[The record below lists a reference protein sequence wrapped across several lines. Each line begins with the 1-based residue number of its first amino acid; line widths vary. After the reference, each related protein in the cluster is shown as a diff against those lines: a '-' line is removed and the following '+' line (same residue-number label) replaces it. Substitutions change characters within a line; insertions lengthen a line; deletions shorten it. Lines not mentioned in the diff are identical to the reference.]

1 MGVVCGI
8 FCVKRSVVS
17 STLVNSEKSLKM
29 AGETVVETPQENKVD
44 EVVKTDKEVIAEE
57 EAAQANEEKKD
68 EEKKPAE
75 AKPKRP
81 LSHVKDFEEDMVY
94 LFQFTRSPQIP
105 SISPFCLKLE
115 SWLKLH
121 GIKYQNV
128 DHKCKHRSKK
138 GMLPFIELNG
148 EEIADNNMII
158 ETLSKKFDKEM
169 PAELTQD
176 QKNVQHAMIAMVENH
191 LHWTIVYWRSKDVDN
206 ILKGYKLSLQSAI
219 GSKAPAS
226 LLNFYFKYTF
236 CRKGLKRVRS
246 NGMGVHTAE
255 EIENFGKKDL
265 LTLSE
270 MLGEK
275 EFFFGSEPAMLDL
288 VVFSQVGQLV
298 MVDSEHACP
307 LRDYLEADCR
317 NLVGLVNRMKDRCWS
332 DHWDAA
338 TGEEMDLNPHIPK
351 PEPPAEP
358 EKVEEEKKEEPAE
371 EKKEEEAKP
380 EAEEKKE
387 EDKEK
392 KEEKKEEKEKVN
404 MLTKLGQAFNKLK
417 PTPAAPA
424 ASAAAESEPKA
435 EAEAESKEEEK
446 KEETVE
452 EKKEEETKETKEEKE
467 SEEKK

>member
-1 MGVVCGI
+1 
-8 FCVKRSVVS
+8 
-17 STLVNSEKSLKM
+17 M
-29 AGETVVETPQENKVD
+29 AGETVVETPQENTKVD
-44 EVVKTDKEVIAEE
+44 EPVKTDKEVIAEE
-57 EAAQANEEKKD
+57 EAALANEEKKD
-68 EEKKPAE
+68 EEKKEEAEKKPAAE
-75 AKPKRP
+75 AKPKKP
-81 LSHVKDFEEDMVY
+81 LSHVKDYEEDTVY

-148 EEIADNNMII
+148 EEIADSNMII

-176 QKNVQHAMIAMVENH
+176 QKNVQHAMVAMVENH
-191 LHWTIVYWRSKDVDN
+191 LHWTIVYWKSKDVDN
-206 ILKGYKLSLQSAI
+206 ILKGYKLNLQSAI

-255 EIENFGKKDL
+255 EIETFGKKDL

-307 LRDYLEADCR
+307 LRDYLEADCK
-317 NLVGLVNRMKDRCWS
+317 NLVALVNRMKDRCWA

-380 EAEEKKE
+380 EKEAEDKKE
-387 EDKEK
+387 EAKPE

-404 MLTKLGQAFNKLK
+404 MLTKLGQAFSKLK

-424 ASAAAESEPKA
+424 ASAAPESEAKA
-435 EAEAESKEEEK
+435 EAETESKEEDK

-452 EKKEEETKETKEEKE
+452 EKKEEETKEEKVKE

>member
-1 MGVVCGI
+1 MPE
-8 FCVKRSVVS
+8 
-17 STLVNSEKSLKM
+17 T
-29 AGETVVETPQENKVD
+29 ETVVPQDNTKVD
-44 EVVKTDKEVIAEE
+44 EPVKTDKEVIAEE

-68 EEKKPAE
+68 EEKPEE
-75 AKPKRP
+75 AKKAKEEPKP
-81 LSHVKDFEEDMVY
+81 KKPVSHVKDFEEDMVY

-148 EEIADNNMII
+148 EEIADSNMII
-158 ETLSKKFDKEM
+158 ETLSKKFEKEM
-169 PAELTQD
+169 PAELSQD
-176 QKNVQHAMIAMVENH
+176 QKNVQHAMVAMVENH
-191 LHWTIVYWRSKDVDN
+191 LHWTIVYWKSKDVDN
-206 ILKGYKLSLQSAI
+206 ILKGYKLNIQTAI

-265 LTLSE
+265 QTLSE
-270 MLGEK
+270 MLGDK

-298 MVDSEHACP
+298 MVDKEHACP
-307 LRDYLEADCR
+307 LRDFLEADCK
-317 NLVGLVNRMKDRCWS
+317 NLVGLVNRMKDRCWG
-332 DHWDAA
+332 DHWDNA

-351 PEPPAEP
+351 PEPPAPEP
-358 EKVEEEKKEEPAE
+358 EKEEEEKKEEAKE
-371 EKKEEEAKP
+371 EKKEEEAK
-380 EAEEKKE
+380 AESKEDEKKE
-387 EDKEK
+387 DEKEK
-392 KEEKKEEKEKVN
+392 AEEKKEEKEKVN
-404 MLTKLGQAFNKLK
+404 MLTKLQGAWNKLK
-417 PTPAAPA
+417 PQPAAPA
-424 ASAAAESEPKA
+424 AEKAAESEPKA
-435 EAEAESKEEEK
+435 EAEATESKEEEK
-446 KEETVE
+446 KEV
-452 EKKEEETKETKEEKE
+452 
-467 SEEKK
+467 SGDPSP

>member
-1 MGVVCGI
+1 
-8 FCVKRSVVS
+8 
-17 STLVNSEKSLKM
+17 M
-29 AGETVVETPQENKVD
+29 AGETAVETPQDNTKV
-44 EVVKTDKEVIAEE
+44 EETIKTDKEVIAEE

-75 AKPKRP
+75 EAKKAKAKKPV
-81 LSHVKDFEEDMVY
+81 SHVADFEEDMVY

-128 DHKCKHRSKK
+128 DHKCKFRSKK
-138 GMLPFIELNG
+138 GLLPFIELNG
-148 EEIADNNMII
+148 EEIADSNMII
-158 ETLSKKFDKEM
+158 ETLSKKFEKEM
-169 PAELTQD
+169 PAELSQD

-191 LHWTIVYWRSKDVDN
+191 LHWTTVYWRSKDVDN
-206 ILKGYKLSLQSAI
+206 ILKGYKLNLQTAI

-226 LLNFYFKYTF
+226 ILNFYFKYTF
-236 CRKGLKRVRS
+236 CRKGLKKVRA

-275 EFFFGSEPAMLDL
+275 EFFFGDEPAMLDM
-288 VVFSQVGQLV
+288 VVFSHVAQLV
-298 MVDSEHACP
+298 MVDKEFSCP
-307 LRDYLEADCR
+307 LRDYLEADCK
-317 NLVGLVNRMKDRCWS
+317 NLVGLVNRMKDRCWA
-332 DHWDAA
+332 DHWENA

-351 PEPPAEP
+351 PEPPAPEP
-358 EKVEEEKKEEPAE
+358 
-371 EKKEEEAKP
+371 EKKEEEEKD
-380 EAEEKKE
+380 AEE
-387 EDKEK
+387 KEK

-404 MLTKLGQAFNKLK
+404 MLTKLSNAFSKLK
-417 PTPAAPA
+417 PQPSAA
-424 ASAAAESEPKA
+424 ASAAPEAKAEETPSEKP
-435 EAEAESKEEEK
+435 EAEAEEKKEVEKEETKEEEK
-446 KEETVE
+446 KEEE
-452 EKKEEETKETKEEKE
+452 NKEKESE

>member
-8 FCVKRSVVS
+8 LDLRPLQ
-17 STLVNSEKSLKM
+17 STDTSDRNNKKM
-29 AGETVVETPQENKVD
+29 AGETVVETPQDNTKVD
-44 EVVKTDKEVIAEE
+44 EPVKTDKEVIAEE
-57 EAAQANEEKKD
+57 EAAQAEEKKD
-68 EEKKPAE
+68 EEKKEKEE
-75 AKPKRP
+75 AKKPAAAEKAKKP

-94 LFQFTRSPQIP
+94 LFQYTRSPVIP

-128 DHKCKHRSKK
+128 DHKCKFRSKK
-138 GMLPFIELNG
+138 GLLPFIELNG
-148 EEIADNNMII
+148 EEIADSNMII
-158 ETLSKKFDKEM
+158 ETLSKKFEKEM
-169 PAELTQD
+169 PAELSQD

-206 ILKGYKLSLQSAI
+206 ILKGYKLNLQTAI

-226 LLNFYFKYTF
+226 ILNFYFKYTF
-236 CRKGLKRVRS
+236 CRKGLKKVRA

-307 LRDYLEADCR
+307 LRDYLEADCK
-317 NLVGLVNRMKDRCWS
+317 NLVGLVNRMKDRCWG
-332 DHWDAA
+332 DHWANA

-351 PEPPAEP
+351 PEPPAPEP
-358 EKVEEEKKEEPAE
+358 EKKEEEKKEEKEEE
-371 EKKEEEAKP
+371 EKKEEEVKT
-380 EAEEKKE
+380 EKEEEKTE
-387 EDKEK
+387 EKEK
-392 KEEKKEEKEKVN
+392 AEEKKEEKEKVN
-404 MLTKLGQAFNKLK
+404 MLT
-417 PTPAAPA
+417 
-424 ASAAAESEPKA
+424 
-435 EAEAESKEEEK
+435 
-446 KEETVE
+446 
-452 EKKEEETKETKEEKE
+452 
-467 SEEKK
+467 